1 MKSIF
6 RQFNALLVH
15 LLVGLAF
22 ICAAIFLT
30 LGQGCTT
37 TTATQAQSQLQAQ
50 LSSFCAVAPNEINAF
65 IAGKAALSTTAQ
77 NLLPTVQTFVVGA
90 CAPGVVADAMTLQNF
105 AADVLPAF
113 TTIALEYA
121 AQKKAGN

>member
-6 RQFNALLVH
+6 RHLNAMLVH

-30 LGQGCTT
+30 LGTGCTT
-37 TTATQAQSQLQAQ
+37 APTQQQLQAQ
-50 LSSFCAVAPNEINAF
+50 LSAFCAVAPNEVNAF

-77 NLLPTVQTFVVGA
+77 NALPTVQAFVTME
-90 CAPGVVADAMTLQNF
+90 CAPGVVADATSLQNF
-105 AADVLPAF
+105 AIDILPAF

-121 AQKKAGN
+121 ASKKTGN